1 MYLTFKQNSCCLSS
15 IYESNVDGPVW
26 SVGEGQ
32 LEVGAGAG
40 VVEAEPLQGAD
51 GEHAQLQLREPAAHA
66 HPRPVAEGDTGE
78 GVCAMV
84 ARVTAQPPLR
94 PVLVLQKVPSEG
106 S

>member
-15 IYESNVDGPVW
+15 ICESNADGPVW

-40 VVEAEPLQGAD
+40 GAEAEPLQGAD

-66 HPRPVAEGDTGE
+66 HPRPVAEGDAGE
-78 GVCAMV
+78 DVCAML
-84 ARVTAQPPLR
+84 ARVTSQ
-94 PVLVLQKVPSEG
+94 
-106 S
+106 